1 MANAGHRIIS
11 FAVIEICEGAYSLAG
26 PRIAP
31 NYSTSLLLFPQV
43 FHSCNLLG
51 SCWSLGRFF
60 SLPER
65 HVWVTALV
73 LALVV
78 VLLDLCLVWGANT
91 AWDDRPVYSF
101 NLSQENVLTFLIE
114 KINRQLQ
121 MFMIFQRIRVKW
133 LKQYELEYNSKII
146 GCYTR
151 MDSYNK
157 NVQYIN
163 LVTVIPSK
171 RTIFIT
177 P

>member
-1 MANAGHRIIS
+1 MFLSCLVWVPSILLVFTIYSVLSYAYKKSLLYSHRMSTSVSTWANAGHRIIS
-11 FAVIEICEGAYSLAG
+11 FAAIEICEGAYSLAS

-31 NYSTSLLLFPQV
+31 NYSTSLLIFPQV

-101 NLSQENVLTFLIE
+101 NLPQDVPHRTRQYSCRYLWYFKEFELI
-114 KINRQLQ
+114 
-121 MFMIFQRIRVKW
+121 
-133 LKQYELEYNSKII
+133 S
-146 GCYTR
+146 
-151 MDSYNK
+151 
-157 NVQYIN
+157 
-163 LVTVIPSK
+163 
-171 RTIFIT
+171 
-177 P
+177 